1 MNENSGL
8 TASDVALLTGNNG
21 SNSGWGDNGGWGSMI
36 WLFAILALF
45 GGNFGGG
52 FGGGNAGMMY
62 NMFGYHPQY
71 ATQDFV
77 QNGFNFNDLQSQN
90 RDILTAINSGAA
102 QTVAAAKEAEYE
114 AISVAKDIQGTIIS
128 QIGDVRNN
136 QMQLLANQNQCC
148 CDTKQALC
156 EGFNSV
162 NAAIAQARYENAM
175 NTAAINANTTAQTQ
189 RILDTL
195 TGNQIQD
202 LRDQVQNLQLAN
214 QLQGVVR
221 YPAGWTYN
229 AGNNP
234 FCNNNSCCCGGMNM

>member
-1 MNENSGL
+1 MGDNNGL
-8 TASDVALLTGNNG
+8 TASDVALLSGNNDG
-21 SNSGWGDNGGWGSMI
+21 FGNGGWGGMI
-36 WLFAILALF
+36 WLFAILALM
-45 GGNFGGG
+45 GGG
-52 FGGGNAGMMY
+52 FGGNWGGN
-62 NMFGYHPQY
+62 GYRPQY

-77 QNGFNFNDLQSQN
+77 QNGFNFNDLQAQN
-90 RDILTAINSGAA
+90 RDIMGAITNGAA
-102 QTVAAAKEAEYE
+102 QAVAATNQAKYDNINVE
-114 AISVAKDIQGTIIS
+114 KDIQAALTA
-128 QIGDVRNN
+128 QIGDVRTN
-136 QMQLLANQNQCC
+136 QMTLLANQNDCC
-148 CDTKQALC
+148 CATRMALN
-156 EGFNSV
+156 EGFNGI

-221 YPAGWTYN
+221 YPNGWTYN

-234 FCNNNSCCCGGMNM
+234 FCNNGCGCNGMNL